1 MMIKKFV
8 SAFILGLLI
17 GSSLI
22 IVQCGKQIDNLHF
35 TIQQMQLE
43 IDQEYNYRSALEQEL
58 KEGKKNRTIRQISI
72 KIANPP
78 DSLSEIEFIKILTE
92 KVKFLLGKNIDEIV
106 KNKELL
112 REVLNNRVIYSGEKI
127 YRTKIDSIYFS
138 TTLEIV
144 IEVKEENLP

>member
-17 GSSLI
+17 GSSLT
-22 IVQCGKQIDNLHF
+22 IVQCGKQIDNLYF

-43 IDQEYNYRSALEQEL
+43 IDQEYDYRSALEKEL

-144 IEVKEENLP
+144 IEVKEENIP